1 MFKRTYGSGLSA
13 TIICASL
20 VLSACGG
27 GGGSGGSSSS
37 GGDASTLKAGLYEAK
52 VEYVNGA
59 SSQTAVTYLSP
70 AGDFTSVFR
79 GGAGVSIG
87 KLAFDTTRIS
97 GVSSDYRQLGP
108 EQLDPTG
115 FVEDKGTQEGTIN
128 GTISSQGSATF
139 STTDAA
145 DQVNT
150 NVTLQRQNLISDVG
164 ISLKRTS
171 GTYVKGESE
180 VALTIGADGSLD
192 AQYYTQTTGCQL
204 VGIEA
209 LSVPD
214 ASINVFDINYTM
226 SNCTNDNRN
235 GEYSGVGYFI
245 PMNNQQMRVVF
256 ATHNGKVAMRFSGA
270 K

>member
-37 GGDASTLKAGLYEAK
+37 GGDASTLKDGLYEADIR
-52 VEYVNGA
+52 YVNGT

-70 AGDFTSVFR
+70 TGEFSIVF
-79 GGAGVSIG
+79 GGSAGVSIG
-87 KLAFDTTRIS
+87 KLAFDSTRIS
-97 GVSSDYRQLGP
+97 GISSDYRQLGETTNP
-108 EQLDPTG
+108 EG

-128 GTISSQGSATF
+128 GTITSQGSATF

-145 DQVNT
+145 GQVNT

-164 ISLKRTS
+164 ISLSRAS

-180 VALTIGADGSLD
+180 VALTLGADGSLD

-214 ASINVFDINYTM
+214 ASINVFDITYTM

-245 PMNNQQMRVVF
+245 PMKDQQMRVVF
-256 ATHNGKVAMRFSGA
+256 ATHNGKVAMHFTGT